1 VFAEDHAEGLFYIH
15 RGVGGLV
22 TNNDAM
28 KFLKTTL
35 SCGISEAAVAMAAI
49 ALVRTGRQAA
59 CQKMCFRSEWRSKR
73 PSRGRRARY
82 RPRSRCPETH

>member
-1 VFAEDHAEGLFYIH
+1 VEKGSCVGATTLLAAKWVVARLCEGEVRSPPIESNTAPRRASADEDGVFAEDHAEGLFYIH

-35 SCGISEAAVAMAAI
+35 S
-49 ALVRTGRQAA
+49 
-59 CQKMCFRSEWRSKR
+59 
-73 PSRGRRARY
+73 
-82 RPRSRCPETH
+82 